1 MPKSTYTKP
10 GPSKPV
16 VEEEVSL
23 VVSLSN
29 THLFVHSLNYWHT
42 QLLYS
47 QVNMRLILKRKK
59 SLSNQSTNPSS
70 SQSTFSP
77 PFPSSQ
83 LPQQRWLSLVTS
95 SRRNRDTIAEREK
108 ELDPDIVEAK
118 RAAEIEKQK
127 EDSKNLVADSIVR
140 ELAESEPFNLA
151 DLFIAHERG
160 LINTICGFTEE
171 TQSVQPDVDDTD
183 GLDPEGEFEEWKLR
197 ELTRLKRDKE
207 ARYAWVFPLSLVLSN
222 WDWFRSN
229 LSIAWRRSKKKL
241 KHDERCLKLFDWKKI
256 LNEPT
261 RLGKK
266 RRKDLKVRFFL
277 SSLLSFPSTHT
288 FPRMSSLP
296 SKVSSQRSFPSRP
309 RYPQE
314 TRLHRSNTFHGRR
327 IFPPRS
333 TSEEEL
339 R

>member
-140 ELAESEPFNLA
+140 ELAESESFNLA
-151 DLFIAHERG
+151 DRFIAH
-160 LINTICGFTEE
+160 
-171 TQSVQPDVDDTD
+171 
-183 GLDPEGEFEEWKLR
+183 
-197 ELTRLKRDKE
+197 
-207 ARYAWVFPLSLVLSN
+207 
-222 WDWFRSN
+222 
-229 LSIAWRRSKKKL
+229 
-241 KHDERCLKLFDWKKI
+241 
-256 LNEPT
+256 
-261 RLGKK
+261 
-266 RRKDLKVRFFL
+266 
-277 SSLLSFPSTHT
+277 
-288 FPRMSSLP
+288 
-296 SKVSSQRSFPSRP
+296 
-309 RYPQE
+309 
-314 TRLHRSNTFHGRR
+314 
-327 IFPPRS
+327 
-333 TSEEEL
+333 
-339 R
+339 